1 MVIDRRKNLRHARR
15 FPLESMERRQREPDP
30 KGGRMKT
37 TVSAIAVLGLLA
49 TIGVAPAAG
58 QAQWISMDV
67 QGGGKQFQL
76 NNDDGSAIV
85 LLCLVNG
92 QAVAFQFPE
101 SIESTDRA
109 TVRGTPGGRENVQVA
124 QVSEQLLQVVGARG
138 RDFTLDLLQTSSR
151 LSVRASGQ
159 NVDFEIFG
167 SESTV
172 RECIELQESLIGDPR
187 RQF

>member
-1 MVIDRRKNLRHARR
+1 MRKTMTAVAALGA
-15 FPLESMERRQREPDP
+15 L
-30 KGGRMKT
+30 
-37 TVSAIAVLGLLA
+37 AILGA
-49 TIGVAPAAG
+49 APAAG
-58 QAQWISMDV
+58 QAQWDSMDV

-101 SIESTDRA
+101 PIESADRA

-124 QVSEQLLQVVGARG
+124 QVAAQLLQVVGARG
-138 RDFTLDLLQTSSR
+138 RDFTLDLLQSSSR
-151 LSVRASGQ
+151 LSVRAAGQ
-159 NVDFEIFG
+159 NVDFQVFG

>member
-1 MVIDRRKNLRHARR
+1 
-15 FPLESMERRQREPDP
+15 
-30 KGGRMKT
+30 MKT
-37 TVSAIAVLGLLA
+37 TVVAIAVLGLS
-49 TIGVAPAAG
+49 VAFGASPAAA
-58 QAQWISMDV
+58 QAQWASMDV

-85 LLCLVNG
+85 MLCLVNG

-101 SIESTDRA
+101 PIESADRA
-109 TVRGTPGGRENVQVA
+109 TVRGTPGGQENVQVT
-124 QVSEQLLQVVGARG
+124 QVAEQLLQVTGARG
-138 RDFTLDLLQTSSR
+138 RDFMLDVLQSATR
-151 LSVRASGQ
+151 LSVRAAGQ
-159 NVDFEIFG
+159 NLAFEVFG

>member
-1 MVIDRRKNLRHARR
+1 
-15 FPLESMERRQREPDP
+15 
-30 KGGRMKT
+30 MKT
-37 TVSAIAVLGLLA
+37 TVVAIAVFGLS
-49 TIGVAPAAG
+49 VAFGASPAAA
-58 QAQWISMDV
+58 QAQWVSMDV

-101 SIESTDRA
+101 PIESADRA
-109 TVRGTPGGRENVQVA
+109 TVRGTPGGRENVQVV
-124 QVSEQLLQVVGARG
+124 QVTEQLLQVTGARG
-138 RDFTLDLLQTSSR
+138 RDFTLDLLQSASR

-159 NVDFEIFG
+159 NAEFEVFG

>member
-1 MVIDRRKNLRHARR
+1 
-15 FPLESMERRQREPDP
+15 
-30 KGGRMKT
+30 MKT
-37 TVSAIAVLGLLA
+37 AVVAIAVLGLS
-49 TIGVAPAAG
+49 VAFGASPAAA
-58 QAQWISMDV
+58 QAQWASMDV

-92 QAVAFQFPE
+92 QAVAFQFAEP
-101 SIESTDRA
+101 IESTDRA
-109 TVRGTPGGRENVQVA
+109 TVRGTPGGQENVQVT
-124 QVSEQLLQVVGARG
+124 QVAEQLLQVVGARG
-138 RDFTLDLLQTSSR
+138 RDFMLDVLQSASR

-159 NVDFEIFG
+159 NVQFEVFG

>member
-1 MVIDRRKNLRHARR
+1 
-15 FPLESMERRQREPDP
+15 
-30 KGGRMKT
+30 MKT
-37 TVSAIAVLGLLA
+37 TAAIGVLGLL
-49 TIGVAPAAG
+49 VAFGASPAAG
-58 QAQWISMDV
+58 QAQWASMDV

-85 LLCLVNG
+85 MLCLVNG

-101 SIESTDRA
+101 PIESADRA
-109 TVRGTPGGRENVQVA
+109 TIRGTPGGQENVQVT
-124 QVSEQLLQVVGARG
+124 QVAAQLLQVVGARG
-138 RDFTLDLLQTSSR
+138 RDFMLDLLQSATR
-151 LSVRASGQ
+151 LSVRAAGQ
-159 NVDFEIFG
+159 NLAFEVFG

>member
-1 MVIDRRKNLRHARR
+1 
-15 FPLESMERRQREPDP
+15 
-30 KGGRMKT
+30 MKT
-37 TVSAIAVLGLLA
+37 TVAAIGVLGLLMA
-49 TIGVAPAAG
+49 FGASPAAG
-58 QAQWISMDV
+58 QAQWASMDV

-85 LLCLVNG
+85 MLCLVNG

-101 SIESTDRA
+101 PIESADRA
-109 TVRGTPGGRENVQVA
+109 TVRGTPGGQENVQVT
-124 QVSEQLLQVVGARG
+124 QVAEQLLQVVGARG
-138 RDFTLDLLQTSSR
+138 RDFMLDLLQSATR
-151 LSVRASGQ
+151 LSVRAAGQ
-159 NVDFEIFG
+159 NLAFEVFG

>member
-1 MVIDRRKNLRHARR
+1 
-15 FPLESMERRQREPDP
+15 
-30 KGGRMKT
+30 MKT
-37 TVSAIAVLGLLA
+37 TVVAIAVLGLS
-49 TIGVAPAAG
+49 VAFGASPAAA
-58 QAQWISMDV
+58 QAQWASMDV

-85 LLCLVNG
+85 MLCLVNG

-101 SIESTDRA
+101 PIESADRA
-109 TVRGTPGGRENVQVA
+109 TVRGTPGGQENVQVT
-124 QVSEQLLQVVGARG
+124 QVAEQLLQVVGARG
-138 RDFTLDLLQTSSR
+138 RDFMLDLLQSATR
-151 LSVRASGQ
+151 LSVRAAGQ
-159 NVDFEIFG
+159 NLAFEVFG

>member
-1 MVIDRRKNLRHARR
+1 
-15 FPLESMERRQREPDP
+15 
-30 KGGRMKT
+30 MKT
-37 TVSAIAVLGLLA
+37 TVAAIAAFGLLA
-49 TIGVAPAAG
+49 TMAAAPAAG
-58 QAQWISMDV
+58 QAQWASMDV

-92 QAVAFQFPE
+92 QAVAFQFAEP
-101 SIESTDRA
+101 IESAERA
-109 TVRGTPGGRENVQVA
+109 TIRGTPGGQENVQVA
-124 QVSEQLLQVVGARG
+124 QVAEQLLQVVGARG
-138 RDFTLDLLQTSSR
+138 RDFTLDLLQSATR
-151 LSVRASGQ
+151 LSVRAAGQ
-159 NVDFEIFG
+159 NAAFEVFG

>member
-1 MVIDRRKNLRHARR
+1 
-15 FPLESMERRQREPDP
+15 
-30 KGGRMKT
+30 MKT
-37 TVSAIAVLGLLA
+37 TVVAIAVLGLS
-49 TIGVAPAAG
+49 VAFGASPAAA
-58 QAQWISMDV
+58 QAQWASMDV

-85 LLCLVNG
+85 MLCLVNG

-101 SIESTDRA
+101 PIESADRA
-109 TVRGTPGGRENVQVA
+109 TVRGTPGGQENVQVT
-124 QVSEQLLQVVGARG
+124 QVAEQLLQVTGARG
-138 RDFTLDLLQTSSR
+138 RDFMLDLLQSATR
-151 LSVRASGQ
+151 LSVRAAGQ
-159 NVDFEIFG
+159 NLAFEVFG

>member
-1 MVIDRRKNLRHARR
+1 
-15 FPLESMERRQREPDP
+15 
-30 KGGRMKT
+30 MKT
-37 TVSAIAVLGLLA
+37 TVAAIAALGLLA
-49 TIGVAPAAG
+49 TIGAAPAAG
-58 QAQWISMDV
+58 QAQWASMDV

-92 QAVAFQFPE
+92 QAVAFQFAAP
-101 SIESTDRA
+101 IESAERA
-109 TVRGTPGGRENVQVA
+109 TDAGYAPGGRENVPVTQVA
-124 QVSEQLLQVVGARG
+124 EQLLQVTLALRG
-138 RDFTLDLLQTSSR
+138 RDFTLDLLQSATR
-151 LSVRASGQ
+151 LSVRAAGQ
-159 NVDFEIFG
+159 NAAFEVFG

>member
-1 MVIDRRKNLRHARR
+1 
-15 FPLESMERRQREPDP
+15 
-30 KGGRMKT
+30 MKT
-37 TVSAIAVLGLLA
+37 TVVAIAVLGLS
-49 TIGVAPAAG
+49 VAFGASPAAA
-58 QAQWISMDV
+58 QAQWASLDV

-92 QAVAFQFPE
+92 QAVAFQFAEP
-101 SIESTDRA
+101 IESADRA
-109 TVRGTPGGRENVQVA
+109 TVRGTPGGQRNVPVA
-124 QVSEQLLQVVGARG
+124 QVAEQLLQVTGAPG
-138 RDFTLDLLQTSSR
+138 RDFTLDLLQSATR
-151 LSVRASGQ
+151 LSVRAAGQ
-159 NVDFEIFG
+159 NANFEVFG

>member
-1 MVIDRRKNLRHARR
+1 
-15 FPLESMERRQREPDP
+15 
-30 KGGRMKT
+30 MKT
-37 TVSAIAVLGLLA
+37 TVAAIGVLGLLMA
-49 TIGVAPAAG
+49 FGASPAAG
-58 QAQWISMDV
+58 QAQWASMDV

-92 QAVAFQFPE
+92 QAVAFQFAAP
-101 SIESTDRA
+101 IESAERA
-109 TVRGTPGGRENVQVA
+109 TVRGTPGGQRNVPVA
-124 QVSEQLLQVVGARG
+124 QVAEQLLQVTGAPG
-138 RDFTLDLLQTSSR
+138 RDFTLDLLQSATR
-151 LSVRASGQ
+151 LSVRAAGQ
-159 NVDFEIFG
+159 NVAFEVFG

>member
-1 MVIDRRKNLRHARR
+1 
-15 FPLESMERRQREPDP
+15 
-30 KGGRMKT
+30 
-37 TVSAIAVLGLLA
+37 
-49 TIGVAPAAG
+49 
-58 QAQWISMDV
+58 MDV

-92 QAVAFQFPE
+92 QAVAFQFAAP
-101 SIESTDRA
+101 IESAERA
-109 TVRGTPGGRENVQVA
+109 TVRGTPGGQRNVPVA
-124 QVSEQLLQVVGARG
+124 QVAEQLLQVTGAPG
-138 RDFTLDLLQTSSR
+138 RDFTLDLLQSATR
-151 LSVRASGQ
+151 LSVRAAGQ
-159 NVDFEIFG
+159 NVAFEVFG